1 MYLISCLQTKSKHL
15 NLLNLFYRIYSPT
28 NVLNIKNSKSHFV
41 YGLLLCYRRITNF
54 IKLFTLN
61 FINKSSFLTTYYKRN
76 ELLWNDGLIIDF
88 LQKKSADLFIRKFVI
103 FTGFIFS
110 ERLVFET
117 VVKIY
122 IDNLVWPSHRI
133 SIFESGNVS
142 ETLSLILALL
152 FFLIILLYLSYFL
165 APIHE
170 MALLLSLVCVL
181 LTLFVVLTE
190 RKLLAF
196 AQRRMGPTLMGR
208 NGAFQI
214 LADLFKML
222 TKEIFMIPR
231 PTTVAAPIFL
241 SLLFVT
247 QLLFSLNFIWGPSM
261 FIVDSVDSMI
271 LYHLI
276 LILLS
281 NIFFSVVGLISHSRY
296 AIIGT
301 VRGLVHVISLDI
313 FVTVLY
319 SLLVLISQSTN
330 FHDFVLLQTSYWNI
344 LLYFP
349 AASGFIV
356 VLFLESKRAPF
367 DHSETESE
375 VVAGYSTEYNGPM
388 LLMFFLAEYLHLI
401 IAAIHFSLFF
411 IGGWLSLDL
420 FSFTTPVL
428 SSYHNTRYLVF

>member
-1 MYLISCLQTKSKHL
+1 MHLISCLQTKSKHL

-41 YGLLLCYRRITNF
+41 YSLLLYYRRTISF

-152 FFLIILLYLSYFL
+152 FFLITLLYLSYFL

-428 SSYHNTRYLVF
+428 SSYHNNYYLVF